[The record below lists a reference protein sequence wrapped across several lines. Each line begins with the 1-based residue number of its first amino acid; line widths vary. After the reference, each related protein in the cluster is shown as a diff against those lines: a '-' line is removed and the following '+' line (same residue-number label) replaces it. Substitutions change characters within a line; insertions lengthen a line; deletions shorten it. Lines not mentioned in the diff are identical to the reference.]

1 MPQMGRTVVVQIQPH
16 RQQIHRL
23 RQLPQMQTR
32 RAAGKT
38 ERHRRPMPAM
48 QKRQPRR
55 TQVPLRQTVLQL
67 QHLPRLHLRHLESA
81 RRRRM
86 PELPLAGFDH
96 QNHQTLGRR
105 KSLPAKRM
113 RLERTDRTACTE
125 RVKLG

>member
-1 MPQMGRTVVVQIQPH
+1 MRRTAGVQIQSH
-16 RQQIHRL
+16 RQQIHWL

-55 TQVPLRQTVLQL
+55 AQIPLRQTVLQL
-67 QHLPRLHLRHLESA
+67 QHLSRLQLRHLEPA
-81 RRRRM
+81 RSRN
-86 PELPLAGFDH
+86 LPKMRVAGIDH
-96 QNHQTLGRR
+96 QNHQTLGCG

-113 RLERTDRTACTE
+113 RMERADRTACAE
-125 RVKLG
+125 GIIG

>member
-1 MPQMGRTVVVQIQPH
+1 MRRKAGVQIQPY

-55 TQVPLRQTVLQL
+55 AQIPLRQTVLQL
-67 QHLPRLHLRHLESA
+67 QHLSRLQLRHLEPA

-96 QNHQTLGRR
+96 QNHQTLGRG

-113 RLERTDRTACTE
+113 RLERTD
-125 RVKLG
+125 

>member
-1 MPQMGRTVVVQIQPH
+1 
-16 RQQIHRL
+16 
-23 RQLPQMQTR
+23 MQAR

-55 TQVPLRQTVLQL
+55 AQIPLRQTVLQL
-67 QHLPRLHLRHLESA
+67 QHLSRLQLRHMESTHC
-81 RRRRM
+81 RNLSKMRM
-86 PELPLAGFDH
+86 AGFDH

-125 RVKLG
+125 RVRLGRFKRAKVV